1 MKTLK
6 LVGVLAL
13 FVAFLSSCGEGA
25 DSAVQDAANKVE
37 AEVEK
42 QSDAKGFIFDGF
54 PRTTA
59 QAEALDKYL
68 NARNTP
74 ISMMLSLVVQEDE
87 LKTRLMERAKTS
99 GRTDDA
105 DPKIIE
111 NRIATY
117 RRETAPVADF
127 YGDQNKLHTIDGVG
141 SIDSIT
147 ERLYAVIG

>member
-1 MKTLK
+1 MVETCR
-6 LVGVLAL
+6 LA
-13 FVAFLSSCGEGA
+13 
-25 DSAVQDAANKVE
+25 
-37 AEVEK
+37 
-42 QSDAKGFIFDGF
+42 
-54 PRTTA
+54 
-59 QAEALDKYL
+59 
-68 NARNTP
+68 
-74 ISMMLSLVVQEDE
+74 MMLSLEVPEEE

-105 DPKIIE
+105 DPKIID

-127 YGDQNKLHTIDGVG
+127 YGAQNKLHTIDGVG